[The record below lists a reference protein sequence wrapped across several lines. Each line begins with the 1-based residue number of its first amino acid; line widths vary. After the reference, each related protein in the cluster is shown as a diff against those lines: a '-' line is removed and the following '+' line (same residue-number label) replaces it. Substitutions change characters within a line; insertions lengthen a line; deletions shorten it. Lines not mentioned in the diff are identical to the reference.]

1 METVGGTATE
11 RVRLP
16 PPWLR
21 GGNVVPRIKSDDP
34 YLQIVQ
40 PEGIVDGGQEGAH
53 EVTTNEHDVDL
64 EDERGVHTTTR
75 NTMDYS
81 PVRASVPG
89 ATEVPADNAAWLE
102 DREDNHR

>member
-1 METVGGTATE
+1 M
-11 RVRLP
+11 
-16 PPWLR
+16 
-21 GGNVVPRIKSDDP
+21 PRIKSDDP

-40 PEGIVDGGQEGAH
+40 PEGIVDGGEEGERGAGGTH
-53 EVTTNEHDVDL
+53 EVTTRTHDVDL
-64 EDERGVHTTTR
+64 EDERGVHTTAR